1 MRGNGIGAGH
11 AGQGYAHDACETM
24 RSDYTSS
31 CQRVEGGGIRPAPK
45 WLFSVLLYA
54 GLLLQTGLLRAD
66 DLGSKSHLLIAQS
79 AASEQSSGGNDPA
92 AGEEK
97 RLSPEQK
104 MRRRFPQ
111 PVKAGDLIGLPV
123 LDWDDVTIG
132 HVRHVVRTPAGKIQL
147 IVTYGGFFG
156 WGQRLVPVPIE
167 VVAILGRQLAAL
179 DMSRA
184 EFDKAPAWSSP
195 QTVPIPPTEMI
206 QIAITRR

>member
-1 MRGNGIGAGH
+1 
-11 AGQGYAHDACETM
+11 
-24 RSDYTSS
+24 
-31 CQRVEGGGIRPAPK
+31 
-45 WLFSVLLYA
+45 LFSVLLYA
-54 GLLLQTGLLRAD
+54 GLLLQSGLLRAD

-111 PVKAGDLIGLPV
+111 PVKVGDLIGLPV
-123 LDWDDVTIG
+123 LDWGDVT
-132 HVRHVVRTPAGKIQL
+132 
-147 IVTYGGFFG
+147 
-156 WGQRLVPVPIE
+156 IE

-195 QTVPIPPTEMI
+195 QTAPIPPNEMI